1 MYQRIKSSIMDINRI
16 ITIVRDLKED
26 VPTNNTGSNGST
38 AGFSIKSAAEGPV
51 AGKTPKLF
59 PDKDSNLDQDYQTP
73 YGLNYRLSN
82 VFPTA
87 KLTETDVDDMV
98 DASKEYMNLSDKSS
112 NDSRL
117 EKLINIVRSIREE
130 VAGAGAPP
138 TNNASSGAIAGLP
151 PDNPPVKQKKRYIYS
166 GRGSR
171 KMWLANKKNG

>member
-1 MYQRIKSSIMDINRI
+1 MDINRI
-16 ITIVRDLKED
+16 ITIVRNLKES
-26 VPTNNTGSNGST
+26 PTNNTGSNGST
-38 AGFSIKSAAEGPV
+38 AGFSAAATGAV
-51 AGKTPKLF
+51 TGYDKLLHE
-59 PDKDSNLDQDYQTP
+59 PILDQDYQTP

-82 VFPTA
+82 VFPAA

-98 DASKEYMNLSDKSS
+98 DASKEYMNMSDKSN

-130 VAGAGAPP
+130 VAAPP

-151 PDNPPVKQKKRYIYS
+151 PDSPPVKKKKKYIY
-166 GRGSR
+166 GGHGSR

>member
-1 MYQRIKSSIMDINRI
+1 MDINRI
-16 ITIVRDLKED
+16 ITIVRNLKES
-26 VPTNNTGSNGST
+26 PTNNTGSNGST
-38 AGFSIKSAAEGPV
+38 AGFSAAATGAV
-51 AGKTPKLF
+51 TGYDKLLHE
-59 PDKDSNLDQDYQTP
+59 PILDQDYQTP

-82 VFPTA
+82 VFPAA

-98 DASKEYMNLSDKSS
+98 DASKEYMNISDKSN

-130 VAGAGAPP
+130 VAAPP

-151 PDNPPVKQKKRYIYS
+151 PDSPPVKKKKKYIY
-166 GRGSR
+166 GGHGSR